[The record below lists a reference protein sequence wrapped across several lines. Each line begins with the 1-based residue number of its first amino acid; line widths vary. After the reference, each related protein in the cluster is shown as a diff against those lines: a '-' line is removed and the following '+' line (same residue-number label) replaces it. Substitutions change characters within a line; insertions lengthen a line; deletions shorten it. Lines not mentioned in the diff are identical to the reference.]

1 MKLLTRYN
9 RVNIITAIFVLLVC
23 SLSYYLIIR
32 HILLQQ
38 IDRDLRVEEQEI
50 KDYIHE
56 NKSLPKESSYKG
68 QLIRFEGTENG
79 NVTRRLF
86 STLIYDSADKEN
98 ESIRQ
103 LSFPVVSNGRF
114 YKAIVI
120 KSQAETEDLLQLI
133 VLVTAGIFLLL
144 LVIIA
149 FINRFVLGKLW
160 RPFYTT
166 LKQLRSFNLNNTNT
180 LQLPQSELDEFKEL
194 NSSITEMAER
204 VSQEFET
211 LKTFTDNA
219 SHEMQTPLAII
230 NSKLDLLIQSST
242 ENQVEQ
248 LQAIYDA
255 TNRLNKLNQT
265 LLLLTKIDNQLYHH
279 AGTIDLEK
287 LLKNKFQ
294 QLEELVQAK
303 DIQLDLQLEPAIVT
317 MNNELADILVN
328 NLLNNAIK
336 HNYKG
341 GMIRCRLS
349 AEQLTISNTGQ
360 PLTFDSTNIF
370 NRFQKSSH
378 SDGTG
383 LGLAVVKQICNT
395 SNFSINY
402 TFDGKEHKIRV
413 DWNKE

>member
-1 MKLLTRYN
+1 MKLLTKYN

-32 HILLQQ
+32 HILIQQ

-50 KDYIHE
+50 KDYINE
-56 NKSLPKESSYKG
+56 NNSLPKESSYKG
-68 QLIRFEGTENG
+68 QLIRFDRTDEGDG
-79 NVTRRLF
+79 TRRLF
-86 STLIYDSADKEN
+86 STLIYDSADKEY

-103 LSFPVVSNGRF
+103 LTFPVLSNGRF

-144 LVIIA
+144 LALIA
-149 FINRFVLGKLW
+149 LINRFVLGKLW
-160 RPFYTT
+160 RPFYIT

-180 LQLPQSELDEFKEL
+180 LQLPQSELEEFKEL

-265 LLLLTKIDNQLYHH
+265 LLLLTKIDNQLYNH
-279 AGTIDLEK
+279 AGTIDLKNLLEK
-287 LLKNKFQ
+287 KFQ
-294 QLEELVQAK
+294 QLEELIQAK
-303 DIQLDLQLEPAIVT
+303 DIRLNLQLEPAKVI
-317 MNNELADILVN
+317 MNSELADILVN

-341 GMIRCRLS
+341 GVISCTLS
-349 AEQLTISNTGQ
+349 SEQLTIANTGQ
-360 PLTFDSTNIF
+360 PLTFDSARIF
-370 NRFQKSSH
+370 KRFQKSSH

-395 SNFSINY
+395 SNFSISY
-402 TFDGKEHKIRV
+402 SHDGKEHLVMVNWSR
-413 DWNKE
+413 E